1 MLNGVGTN
9 ISMAYTSKYN
19 KKSTGDK
26 MDIEFEIGNSEQNS
40 LNKCGERQSE
50 LTEIYMN
57 MLSENNSSLYNKL
70 VNNKNAVEQ
79 VAPDKEIPND
89 KLKNIGMTSFGLSDT
104 ESQIVLASYVKTSKE
119 DDPVV
124 QVAYGHGDNRKVYH
138 VHVNDVDTSN
148 ASDLEMFAL
157 MSYEGYKGRTAPNS
171 INNYSAY
178 KTMKAD
184 AGYGMA
190 SADENS
196 FVNKKVRHAW
206 REYLDSLNEKSPH
219 FDSSNSFRLD
229 LLSEMAVSL
238 GYKNLKQTEIDRFYS
253 PKYFG
258 SQMSRQEILFQE
270 NLRILTRS
278 KSCAESFTDEEY
290 EQHYKELMEQQGE

>member
-9 ISMAYTSKYN
+9 ISMAYTSNYN

-50 LTEIYMN
+50 FTEIYMN

-79 VAPDKEIPND
+79 VSPDKEIPND

-190 SADENS
+190 STDENS
-196 FVNKKVRHAW
+196 FVNKKVNAD
-206 REYLDSLNEKSPH
+206 YLLEQIYDSLKKRETEERRRLRWKEG
-219 FDSSNSFRLD
+219 FWTCCISSAGLFMGPARETGAHEERSYRSLCENSMCPPRPQL
-229 LLSEMAVSL
+229 
-238 GYKNLKQTEIDRFYS
+238 RFPAFADKIKRYVH
-253 PKYFG
+253 
-258 SQMSRQEILFQE
+258 EE
-270 NLRILTRS
+270 EW
-278 KSCAESFTDEEY
+278 SC
-290 EQHYKELMEQQGE
+290 